1 MKYEEIIKLLD
12 AGYTREEILEMKNDD
27 ASAITN
33 DPEVQPASDDI
44 IADVNNDVA
53 NAISEMKNAVAEF
66 KKEIQAFNIMNSQID
81 IPETSTE
88 DLIGKIINPF
98 TEN

>member
-27 ASAITN
+27 ASTITT
-33 DPEVQPASDDI
+33 DPVQQASDDI

-98 TEN
+98 IEN

>member
-12 AGYTREEILEMKNDD
+12 AGYTREEILDMKNENTSVTSTDQVENP
-27 ASAITN
+27 SG
-33 DPEVQPASDDI
+33 DDI
-44 IADVNNDVA
+44 IEDINNDVA

-66 KKEIQAFNIMNSQID
+66 KKEIQAFNIMNSQIE

>member
-1 MKYEEIIKLLD
+1 MKYEEVIKLLD

-27 ASAITN
+27 ASATTT
-33 DPEVQPASDDI
+33 DPVEQPSDDK

-53 NAISEMKNAVAEF
+53 NAISEMKNAVTEF

-81 IPETSTE
+81 IPEISTE

>member
-12 AGYTREEILEMKNDD
+12 AGYTREEILEMKNDN
-27 ASAITN
+27 ASATT
-33 DPEVQPASDDI
+33 DPVEPASDDI